1 MGKQAKPAAKTNG
14 RQRKTEDA
22 AKAGFAAA
30 ALNPGTVAALMDI
43 ASRSGE
49 LSGLYAEKVRTGEAF
64 QEIDPQGMTNEI
76 QQLIQQAAIDPAP
89 LIKEQSAFA
98 TDLAQLWQRFT
109 TDIFSAKRSEPV
121 ISPAKQDKR
130 FRNEAWTE
138 NPVFDYL
145 KQSYLLMSRYA
156 EASVRGIEGVDPQ
169 AHKKAQFLTRQFVNA
184 LSPTNFVMTNPA
196 VLKETMELGGTNLVH
211 GLRNLVEDLEG
222 GGGRL
227 SMKMVD
233 LDAFRFG
240 EDIANSPGEIVFQN
254 DLMQLIQY
262 SPSTT
267 TVHRRP
273 LLIIPP
279 WINKFYI
286 LDLKPKNS
294 FIKWCVDQGHTVFV
308 IAWVNPGP
316 ELANKD
322 FVDYMLEG
330 PLAALD
336 AIEQATGET
345 EINAIG
351 YCIGGTLLASTL
363 AYMAATNDK
372 RIVAATFFTT
382 LLDFSDV
389 GDISVFID
397 EAEIKRIEAGM
408 SSLGYLEGNQ
418 MAAAFNLLREND
430 LIWFFFVNNYL
441 LGRKP
446 AAFDILY
453 WNADATRLPAAM
465 QSYYLRNMYL
475 QNLLREPGGITL
487 ANVPID
493 LRRIDIPVYF
503 LSTLDDHIAPWQST
517 FAGAKLLS
525 GPVRFVLGASGHVAG
540 VINPPSANK
549 YGCWINDTLK
559 QAPDAWLKGAAYK
572 EGSWWS
578 DWAQWVGEFGDEQV
592 PARKPGSGKLAPIES
607 APGSYVAVR
616 AAA

>member
-1 MGKQAKPAAKTNG
+1 MAKQARSPADTNS
-14 RQRKTEDA
+14 RR
-22 AKAGFAAA
+22 KAGFAAT

-49 LSGLYAEKVRTGEAF
+49 LCGLYAEKFRSGEAL
-64 QEIDPQGMTNEI
+64 QEVNPEEMTTEI
-76 QQLIQQAAIDPAP
+76 RALIEQAARDPAP
-89 LIKEQSAFA
+89 LVKEQSALA
-98 TDLAQLWQRFT
+98 TDLAELWQRFA
-109 TDIFSAKRSEPV
+109 TDIFSGKRAEPV
-121 ISPAKQDKR
+121 ITPAKQDKR
-130 FRNEAWTE
+130 FKDELWNE

-156 EASVRGIEGVDPQ
+156 EASVRGIQGVDPG
-169 AHKKAQFLTRQFVNA
+169 AHKKAQFFTRQFVNA
-184 LSPTNFVMTNPA
+184 LSPTNFVATNPA
-196 VLKETMELGGTNLVH
+196 VLKETMETGGANLVD
-211 GLRNLVEDLEG
+211 GLRNLVEDLERG
-222 GGGRL
+222 NGRL

-233 LDAFRFG
+233 LEAFRLG
-240 EDIANSPGEIVFQN
+240 EDIANTPGEIIFQN

-262 SPSTT
+262 TPSTA

-308 IAWVNPGP
+308 ISWVNPGP
-316 ELANKD
+316 ELATKD
-322 FVDYMLEG
+322 FADYLREG

-345 EINAIG
+345 EVNAVG

-363 AYMAATNDK
+363 AYMAAQNDR

-382 LLDFSDV
+382 LLDFTDV
-389 GDISVFID
+389 GEISVFIN
-397 EAEIKRIEAGM
+397 EAEVKRIEAGM
-408 SSLGYLEGNQ
+408 SSLGYLEGNS

-453 WNADATRLPAAM
+453 WNADATRMPAAM

-475 QNLLREPGGITL
+475 QNALRHPGGITL

-493 LRRIDIPVYF
+493 LRRIDVPIYF

-517 FAGAKLLS
+517 FAGTRLVS

-540 VINPPSANK
+540 VVNPPSANK
-549 YGCWINDTLK
+549 YGYWTNEQLK
-559 QAPDAWLKGAAYK
+559 QAPDAWLKGASYQD
-572 EGSWWS
+572 GSWWS
-578 DWAQWVGEFGDEQV
+578 DWAQWVGEFGDGQV
-592 PARKPGSGKLAPIES
+592 PARKPGSGKLPAIER

>member
-1 MGKQAKPAAKTNG
+1 MRKHAKSPTKENG
-14 RQRKTEDA
+14 RAQASKEA
-22 AKAGFAAA
+22 AAAGFAG
-30 ALNPGTVAALMDI
+30 ALNPGTIAALMDI

-49 LSGLYAEKVRTGEAF
+49 LSGLYAEKFRSGAAF
-64 QEIDPQGMTNEI
+64 QEVDPQGLATEL
-76 QQLIQQAAIDPAP
+76 QELVRQAAKDPMP

-98 TDLAQLWQRFT
+98 TDLAQLWQRFA
-109 TDIFSAKRSEPV
+109 TDIFSHARAGPV
-121 ISPAKQDKR
+121 ILPAKQDKR
-130 FRNEAWTE
+130 FKNEAWAD
-138 NPVFDYL
+138 NPLFDYL

-156 EASVRGIEGVDPQ
+156 EASVRNVQGVDSH
-169 AHKKAQFLTRQFVNA
+169 AHKKVQFFTRQFVNA

-196 VLKETMELGGTNLVH
+196 VLKETMETGGTNLVH
-211 GLRNLVEDLEG
+211 GLRNLVEDLER

-227 SMKMVD
+227 SLKMVD
-233 LDAFRFG
+233 VDAFQLG
-240 EDIANSPGEIVFQN
+240 DDIANTPGEVVFQN
-254 DLMQLIQY
+254 DLMQLVQY
-262 SPSTT
+262 SPSTPA
-267 TVHRRP
+267 VHRRP

-294 FIKWCVDQGHTVFV
+294 FIKWCVDQGNTVFV

-316 ELANKD
+316 ELSAKT
-322 FVDYMLEG
+322 FADYLLEG

-336 AIEQATGET
+336 AIEKATGET
-345 EINAIG
+345 EVNAVG

-363 AYMAATNDK
+363 AYMAARNDK
-372 RIVAATFFTT
+372 RIVSATFFTT
-382 LLDFSDV
+382 LLDFTDV

-397 EAEIKRIEAGM
+397 EAEVKRIEAGM
-408 SSLGYLEGNQ
+408 SSLGYLEGNS

-487 ANVPID
+487 ADVPID
-493 LRRIDIPVYF
+493 LRRIDVPVYF

-517 FAGAKLLS
+517 FAGANLLS

-540 VINPPSANK
+540 VINPPSASK
-549 YGCWINDTLK
+549 YGYWTNDKLK
-559 QAPDAWLKGAAYK
+559 QAPDAWLKDAAYK

-578 DWAQWVGEFGDEQV
+578 DWAQWVGEFGEGQV
-592 PARKPGSGKLAPIES
+592 PARKPGSGKLVPIER

-616 AAA
+616 PAA